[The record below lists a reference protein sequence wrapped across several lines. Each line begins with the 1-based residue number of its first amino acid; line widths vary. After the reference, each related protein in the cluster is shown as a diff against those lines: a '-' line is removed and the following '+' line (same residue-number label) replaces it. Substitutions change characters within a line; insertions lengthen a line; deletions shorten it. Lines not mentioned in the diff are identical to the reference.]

1 MIDDVTSNV
10 EEALVLS
17 DLVSRV
23 LDRGVSVIGNVVISV
38 AGVDLVRLGLRL
50 DLWAVETERQWLER
64 ARQLPPPSPDRA
76 LPSNRGG

>member
-1 MIDDVTSNV
+1 MADDVTTDA

-23 LDRGVSVIGNVVISV
+23 LDRGVSVVGDVVISV

-50 DLWAVETERQWLER
+50 DLWAVETERQWAER
-64 ARQLPPPSPDRA
+64 DRRVPPPSPARG
-76 LPSNRGG
+76 LPPTRGG

>member
-23 LDRGVSVIGNVVISV
+23 LDRGVSVIGHVVISV

-64 ARQLPPPSPDRA
+64 SPRLPASSPGRVLPPDQ
-76 LPSNRGG
+76 GG